1 MISTL
6 YEPFRHW
13 SENGSVY
20 ILSDTHFDDDDCK
33 IMDPNWID
41 PNEQVRILN
50 SVIMKNDTFVCL
62 GDVGKPEYV
71 KQLKVKKRF
80 CFLAIMIEEASIQG
94 YLMRY
99 MRGRF
104 L

>member
-20 ILSDTHFDDDDCK
+20 ILSDTHFKDSDCK
-33 IMDPNWID
+33 LMDPDWIEPD
-41 PNEQVRILN
+41 EQVNILN

-62 GDVGKPEYV
+62 GDVGSPEYIKKLRV
-71 KQLKVKKRF
+71 RKKRSG
-80 CFLAIMIEEASIQG
+80 LVKRHRHEAKNI
-94 YLMRY
+94 RIHKE
-99 MRGRF
+99 
-104 L
+104 

>member
-50 SVIMKNDTFVCL
+50 SAIMKNDTITLSYFFNIFSHNRISPL
-62 GDVGKPEYV
+62 SYIKN
-71 KQLKVKKRF
+71 
-80 CFLAIMIEEASIQG
+80 I
-94 YLMRY
+94 
-99 MRGRF
+99 
-104 L
+104 

>member
-20 ILSDTHFDDDDCK
+20 ILSDLHFADSDCK
-33 IMDPNWID
+33 LMDPNWIT
-41 PNEQVRILN
+41 PEEQLEIINNV
-50 SVIMKNDTFVCL
+50 VFKGDTFVCL
-62 GDVGKPEYV
+62 GDVGNPKYV
-71 KQLKVKKRF
+71 SMIKAWKKI
-80 CFLAIMIEEASIQG
+80 LLLGNHDA
-94 YLMRY
+94 
-99 MRGRF
+99 RGAYKD